1 MESKLKL
8 RFNDSF
14 ILSLDKPNSQTMNNS
29 LNRRTFLTQVSAAT
43 LATGLSSIPFISSA
57 RAVGENKKLGI
68 ALVGLGYY
76 STGVLMPA
84 LEKTE
89 HVKLVGLVTGT
100 PEKAKKYGE
109 KYNIPAAN
117 SYNYQ
122 NFDEIA
128 KNPAIDVVYIVLP
141 NSMHKEFVIRAAKA
155 GKQVICEKPMA
166 LNAAECREMIDACNK
181 AGVSLSIGYRL
192 HYEPYTQRIMQ
203 LAKEKPYGEIS
214 MVHTS
219 AGWRMGR
226 PSSHWKAK
234 SEYGGGAI
242 MDMGPYPL
250 QAARYSAGL
259 EPIAV
264 TAQMFNTDPKVFEGV
279 DETTTFQLEFPENI
293 IANCATTFAANV
305 NFLNINA
312 EKGEYGL
319 RPFSGYGGIHG
330 FLPGGKSF
338 DFPEMNQQ
346 AAQMDEMCLAIM
358 EKRPSKTPGEE
369 GLRDMIIIDAIRESV
384 RKGGARIVL

>member
-1 MESKLKL
+1 
-8 RFNDSF
+8 
-14 ILSLDKPNSQTMNNS
+14 MNNQLS
-29 LNRRTFLTQVSAAT
+29 RRTFLTQVSAAAV
-43 LATGLSSIPFISSA
+43 ATGLLSFPFISGAKSL
-57 RAVGENKKLGI
+57 EEQKKLGI

-76 STGVLMPA
+76 STGLLMPA

-109 KYNIPAAN
+109 KYGIPKTNI
-117 SYNYQ
+117 YNYQ
-122 NFDEIA
+122 NFDDIA
-128 KNPAIDVVYIVLP
+128 SNPAIDVVYIVLP

-166 LNAAECREMIDACNK
+166 LNAAECREMIAACKN

-192 HYEPYTQRIMQ
+192 HYEPYTQRIMEM
-203 LAKEKPYGEIS
+203 AKEKPFGDIN
-214 MVHTS
+214 MVHVS

-226 PSSHWKAK
+226 PSEHWKAK
-234 SEYGGGAI
+234 SLYGGGAI

-250 QAARYSAGL
+250 QAARYSTGL

-264 TAQMFNTDPKVFEGV
+264 TAQQYNSDPKVFDGV
-279 DETTTFQLEFPENI
+279 DETTTFQLEFPGNI
-293 IANCATTFAANV
+293 LANCSTTFAANV
-305 NFLNINA
+305 NFLTINA
-312 EKGEYGL
+312 QKGDYGL
-319 RPFSGYGGIHG
+319 NPFSGYGGLHG
-330 FLPGGKSF
+330 ILPNGKTF

-346 AAQMDEMCLAIM
+346 AKQMDEMCLAIM

-369 GLRDMIIIDAIRESV
+369 GLRDMIIIDAMRESV

>member
-1 MESKLKL
+1 L
-8 RFNDSF
+8 N
-14 ILSLDKPNSQTMNNS
+14 KPKTPFMNNQ
-29 LNRRTFLTQVSAAT
+29 LNRRTFLTQLSAAAI
-43 LATGLSSIPFISSA
+43 ATGLSSIPFISSA
-57 RAVGENKKLGI
+57 KSVNPQKKLGI

-76 STGVLMPA
+76 STGILMPA

-109 KYNIPAAN
+109 KYNIPKEN
-117 SYNYQ
+117 IYNYQ

-128 KNPAIDVVYIVLP
+128 KNPSIDVIYIVLP

-166 LNAAECREMIDACNK
+166 LNAAECREMIAACQK

-192 HYEPYTQRIMQ
+192 HYDPYTQRIMQ
-203 LAKEKPYGEIS
+203 MAKEKPYGDIF
-214 MVHTS
+214 MVHAS

-226 PSSHWKAK
+226 PTEQWKAK
-234 SEYGGGAI
+234 SKLGGGAI

-250 QAARYSAGL
+250 QAARYSTGM

-264 TAQMFNTDPKVFEGV
+264 TAQMFNSDPKVFDGV
-279 DETTTFQLEFPENI
+279 DETTTFQLEFPGNI
-293 IANCATTFAANV
+293 FANCSTTFAANV
-305 NFLNINA
+305 NFLTINA
-312 EKGEYGL
+312 QKGDYGL
-319 RPFSGYGGIHG
+319 TPFSGYNGIHG
-330 FLPGGKSF
+330 FLPNGEKF

-346 AAQMDEMCLAIM
+346 AKQMDEMCLAIL
-358 EKRPSKTPGEE
+358 KKQPSKTPGEE

-384 RKGGARIVL
+384 RKGGIRILL

>member
-1 MESKLKL
+1 
-8 RFNDSF
+8 
-14 ILSLDKPNSQTMNNS
+14 MNNS
-29 LNRRTFLTQVSAAT
+29 LNRRNFLTQVSAAA
-43 LATGLSSIPFISSA
+43 LATGLSTIPFISSA
-57 RAVGENKKLGI
+57 RSVGEKKKLGI

-89 HVKLVGLVTGT
+89 NVKLVGLVTGT

-109 KYNIPAAN
+109 KYNIPKTN
-117 SYNYQ
+117 IYNYQ

-141 NSMHKEFVIRAAKA
+141 NSMHKEFVLRTAKA

-166 LNAAECREMIDACNK
+166 LNASECHEMIEACKK

-203 LAKEKPYGEIS
+203 MAKEKPFGDIL
-214 MVHTS
+214 MIHAS
-219 AGWRMGR
+219 AGFRMGR
-226 PSSHWKAK
+226 PTSHWKAK
-234 SEYGGGAI
+234 SVYGGGAI

-250 QAARYSAGL
+250 QAARYSTGL
-259 EPIAV
+259 EPVAV
-264 TAQMFNTDPKVFEGV
+264 TAQQYNSEPKVFDGV
-279 DETTTFQLEFPENI
+279 DETTTFQLEFPGNI
-293 IANCATTFAANV
+293 IASCSTTFSANI
-305 NFLNINA
+305 NFLNITTQQ
-312 EKGEYGL
+312 GDYGL
-319 RPFSGYGGIHG
+319 KPFSGYGGIHG
-330 FLPGGKSF
+330 YLPDGKSF

>member
-1 MESKLKL
+1 
-8 RFNDSF
+8 
-14 ILSLDKPNSQTMNNS
+14 MNNS
-29 LNRRTFLTQVSAAT
+29 LNRRTFLTQVSAAA
-43 LATGLSSIPFISSA
+43 LAAGLSSLPFISSA
-57 RAVGENKKLGI
+57 RPTKESRKLGI

-76 STGVLMPA
+76 STGILMPA

-109 KYNIPAAN
+109 KYNIPKEN
-117 SYNYQ
+117 IYNYQ

-141 NSMHKEFVIRAAKA
+141 NSMHKEYVIRTAKA

-166 LNAAECREMIDACNK
+166 LNAGECREMIDACKK
-181 AGVSLSIGYRL
+181 ANVSLSIGYRL

-203 LAKEKPYGEIS
+203 MAKEKPYGDIL
-214 MVHTS
+214 MVHAS
-219 AGWRMGR
+219 AGFRMGR
-226 PSSHWKAK
+226 PTDHWKAK
-234 SEYGGGAI
+234 SQYGGGAI

-250 QAARYSAGL
+250 QAARYSTGL

-264 TAQMFNTDPKVFEGV
+264 TAQMFNTDPKVFDGV
-279 DETTTFQLEFPENI
+279 DETTTFQLEFPGNI
-293 IANCATTFAANV
+293 VANCSTSFAANV

-312 EKGEYGL
+312 QKGEYGL
-319 RPFSGYGGIHG
+319 NPFSGYGGIHG
-330 FLPGGKSF
+330 YLPQGEKF

-346 AAQMDEMCLAIM
+346 AKQMDEMCLAFM
-358 EKRPSKTPGEE
+358 EKRPSRTPGEE
-369 GLRDMIIIDAIRESV
+369 GLRDMIIIDAMRESV

>member
-1 MESKLKL
+1 M

-14 ILSLDKPNSQTMNNS
+14 LLSLDKPNSQTMNNS
-29 LNRRTFLTQVSAAT
+29 LNRRTFLTQVSAAA

-57 RAVGENKKLGI
+57 RSVGETKKLGI

-84 LEKTE
+84 LEKAE
-89 HVKLVGLVTGT
+89 QVKLAGLVTGT
-100 PEKAKKYGE
+100 PEKARKYGE
-109 KYNIPAAN
+109 KYNIPKAN
-117 SYNYQ
+117 IYNYE

-128 KNPAIDVVYIVLP
+128 KNPAIDVIYIVLP
-141 NSMHKEFVIRAAKA
+141 NSMHKEYVLRAAKA

-166 LNAAECREMIDACNK
+166 LNASECREMIDACKK

-203 LAKEKPYGEIS
+203 MAKEKPYGDIS
-214 MVHTS
+214 MVQAS
-219 AGWRMGR
+219 AGWRMSR
-226 PSSHWKAK
+226 PNSHWKAK
-234 SEYGGGAI
+234 SKYGGGAI

-250 QAARYSAGL
+250 QAARYSTGL

-279 DETTTFQLEFPENI
+279 DETTIFQLEFPKNI
-293 IANCATTFAANV
+293 IANCSTTFAANV

-312 EKGEYGL
+312 EHGEYGL
-319 RPFSGYGGIHG
+319 RPFSGYDGIHG
-330 FLPGGKSF
+330 YLPDGKSF

-358 EKRPSKTPGEE
+358 EKRPCKTPGEE

-384 RKGGARIVL
+384 RKGGVRIVL